1 MNYLPHTG
9 AEIKEMLE
17 VVGAESVEEL
27 FCDIP
32 HGVRLYDDLSLP
44 GPLSE
49 FEIQELMQSLSC
61 QNKPGGEKGFFLGA
75 GAYRHFIPAAVD
87 SVISRG
93 EFFTAY
99 TPYQAEA
106 SQGTL
111 QAIFEFQTAVSG
123 LTGLDVANASLYDG
137 ASSLAEAAQMAAAA
151 TGKKLILASE
161 GIHPEYLQTL
171 KTYLAGKDYIVETIP
186 LKEGLTDLDRVKDRL
201 PEAAAVAV
209 QNPNFFGCLEDL
221 SAVFNI
227 SKEKGAL
234 GIAVITDPVTLGF
247 LKSPG
252 ESGCDVAVGEGQSL
266 GLPMSFGGPGFGF
279 IATRAEYTRRLPGRI
294 VGRTADKDG
303 RVAYCLTLQT
313 REQHIRREKAASNIC
328 TNQALAALAAT
339 VYLSLMGPY
348 GLRKAAELSAGLAH
362 LAAHRISD
370 IPGFS
375 LLFDRPFFHEFAVR
389 CPKDPAFINGR
400 LRDYSITG
408 GLPLKGFYPA
418 MEDAMLF
425 TLTECNRPEEIDR
438 LASALREITV

>member
-49 FEIQELMQSLSC
+49 FEIQELMQSLSR
-61 QNKPGGEKGFFLGA
+61 QNRPDGENGFFLGA

-87 SVISRG
+87 SIISRG

-137 ASSLAEAAQMAAAA
+137 ASSLAEAAQMAVMAK
-151 TGKKLILASE
+151 GKKLIMVSE
-161 GIHPEYLQTL
+161 GVHPEYLQTL
-171 KTYLAGKDYIVETIP
+171 KTYLAGKDYLVEMIP
-186 LKEGLTDLDRVKDRL
+186 LNEGLTDLDQVKDRF

-221 SAVFNI
+221 SAIFNVT
-227 SKEKGAL
+227 KEKGAL
-234 GIAVITDPVTLGF
+234 GIAVISDPVTLGF
-247 LKSPG
+247 LRSPG
-252 ESGCDVAVGEGQSL
+252 ESGCDVAVGEGQPL

-279 IATRAEYTRRLPGRI
+279 VAARAEHTRRLPGRI

-348 GLRKAAELSAGLAH
+348 GLRKAAELSARLAH
-362 LAAHRISD
+362 LAAHRICD

-389 CPKDPAFINGR
+389 CPKDPAVLNGK
-400 LRDYSITG
+400 LRDYGIAG
-408 GLPLKGFYPA
+408 GLPLKRFYPA

-438 LASALREITV
+438 LASALREITA